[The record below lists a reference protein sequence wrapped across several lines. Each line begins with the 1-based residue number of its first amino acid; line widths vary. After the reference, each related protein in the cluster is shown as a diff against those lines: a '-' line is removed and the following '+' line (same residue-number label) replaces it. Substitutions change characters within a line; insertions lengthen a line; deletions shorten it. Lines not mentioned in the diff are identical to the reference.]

1 MKAAGKRLGAAG
13 RRCECGQ
20 QRGTAAAAAAAA
32 AAAGRTLSPSMLD

>member
-32 AAAGRTLSPSMLD
+32 AAGRTLSPSMLD

>member
-32 AAAGRTLSPSMLD
+32 GRTLSPSMLD